1 MSRRP
6 PNSTRTA
13 TLLPYTTLFRSRA
26 AVRVVVEVRVRL
38 RLAQL
43 QHADRAGAR
52 QRGARFVARND
63 PRRGAFGA
71 RRQPPGACV
80 RGWAARDGRAAVL
93 HQLGVAA
100 VRAAGGD
107 GGGRV
112 WRLSWAGGGSA
123 GRARGG
129 SQIGRRS

>member
-1 MSRRP
+1 MRISDW
-6 PNSTRTA
+6 SSDVCSSD
-13 TLLPYTTLFRSRA
+13 L
-26 AVRVVVEVRVRL
+26 RL

-63 PRRGAFGA
+63 PHRGAFGA

-107 GGGRV
+107 GGGGVWSLSGWNEGGVGKEWVVRV
-112 WRLSWAGGGSA
+112 RLGWWLYLKKKK
-123 GRARGG
+123 
-129 SQIGRRS
+129 QHT